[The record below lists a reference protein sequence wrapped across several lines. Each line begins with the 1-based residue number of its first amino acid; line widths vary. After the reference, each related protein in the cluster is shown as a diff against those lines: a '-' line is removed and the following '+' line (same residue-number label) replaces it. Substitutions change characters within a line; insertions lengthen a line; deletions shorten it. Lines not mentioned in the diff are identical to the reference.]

1 MKMSVKLIILFSV
14 LAVAVTL
21 AFSMISY
28 QSNLNHLYENTHIS
42 LNTMA
47 SMMQTEIEQYI
58 ELMEYAM
65 EELTSNI
72 EFMDS
77 LYKINNTEDPLFF
90 AEIENAQTRMSRI
103 MYESPLSSAFYRVSV
118 YDRNGFF
125 LTSRFEKTDVLVSFS
140 DEARDTIASLE
151 YLEQLDSN
159 PYQQLILGPHAD
171 PWSIRGD
178 ALVFTIVKAVMYH
191 GSRIGYLEVSAPLN
205 ELAGIFLVLEQE
217 GISTQAI
224 FDDGS
229 DLFRTWKDDYDYG
242 KIETSEMLH
251 YPVQD
256 ASDLLVVRQ
265 YSKKLRLNIYV
276 SQEID
281 SLGNTRSAI
290 LKRSLLIMLPILG
303 AAILLVILISLGLT
317 GSIRKLRRKISDLP
331 ADSFLTQTD
340 TVGPM
345 HVVKP
350 RDTEMYELEQS
361 FNDMLTKLRTSHEN
375 EVALR
380 EGALKAQLNA
390 LQLQINPHF
399 VYNTLNIISAKGLES
414 GSEEITELCDQFA
427 QMLRYSTDVSSQ
439 TATLEEELE
448 NVQHYLYLCKARYE
462 DQLKFEIDVPADMM
476 DIILPRL
483 TLQPL
488 VENALKYG
496 TKGGGQQ
503 RRILIKGSSECSHI
517 TLIIQDNGDGF
528 DLDTLNQLHRAFR
541 LIEKNELPVAPDTDG
556 HLGLINTYRRLYYY
570 SRGHLHLE
578 LLNEDGAV
586 VKLTETITGD
596 QKDSV

>member
-1 MKMSVKLIILFSV
+1 MKMSLKLIILFSV

-21 AFSMISY
+21 SFSIISY
-28 QSNLNHLYENTHIS
+28 QSNLNNLYENTHTS
-42 LNTMA
+42 LNTMG

-58 ELMEYAM
+58 GLMEYAM

-72 EFMDS
+72 EFLDS
-77 LYKINNTEDPLFF
+77 LYKINNTEDPLFSS
-90 AEIENAQTRMSRI
+90 EIENAQTRMSRI

-178 ALVFTIVKAVMYH
+178 ASVFTIVKAVMYH

-224 FDDGS
+224 FDNGS
-229 DLFRTWKDDYDYG
+229 DLFRTRNDDYDYG
-242 KIETSEMLH
+242 IIETGEMLH
-251 YPVQD
+251 YPIQD
-256 ASDLLVVRQ
+256 ASDRLVVRQ

-331 ADSFLTQTD
+331 ADSFLSQVD
-340 TVGPM
+340 TVGPI

-361 FNDMLTKLRTSHEN
+361 FNDMLTKLRISHDN
-375 EVALR
+375 EVVLR

-427 QMLRYSTDVSSQ
+427 QMLRYSTDVRSQ
-439 TATLEEELE
+439 TATLKEELD
-448 NVQHYLYLCKARYE
+448 NVRHYLYLCKARYE
-462 DQLKFEIDVPADMM
+462 DQLEFEIDVPADMT
-476 DIILPRL
+476 DITLPRL

-496 TKGGGQQ
+496 TKRGGQQ
-503 RRILIKGSSECSHI
+503 RRILIKGSSEGSHI

-528 DLDTLNQLHRAFR
+528 EWDTLTQLRQAFR
-541 LIEKNELPVAPDTDG
+541 LIEKNEQLEEPDIEG

-570 SRGHLHLE
+570 SHGKLHLE
-578 LLNEDGAV
+578 LLNEDGAI
-586 VKLTETITGD
+586 VKLTETITED
-596 QKDSV
+596 QTDSI